1 MENLI
6 ILKLKKRL
14 KLKDRF
20 LMRIFKRTAVK
31 IYKIGVEQ
39 GLNATL

>member
-6 ILKLKKRL
+6 ILELNRKL

-20 LMRIFKRTAVK
+20 LMRIFKRTAIR
-31 IYKIGVEQ
+31 IYKIGVEN
-39 GLNATL
+39 GLNAVL